1 METKLLHRGNLYI
14 SLQYVTKVDDEF
26 TGTLQISKSLLYFG
40 CAFLLLLLS
49 CKCSGDL
56 NDAVSYKKYIRK
68 NSSNTEIKLKLLL
81 AEKKYQQCILQC
93 SLA

>member
-1 METKLLHRGNLYI
+1 MCTKRNEILCASIFQKWENVRY
-14 SLQYVTKVDDEF
+14 SLQYFTKADDEF

-56 NDAVSYKKYIRK
+56 NDAVS
-68 NSSNTEIKLKLLL
+68 
-81 AEKKYQQCILQC
+81 EKKYFTKI
-93 SLA
+93 